1 MDVAPSVAVYLSVG
15 VAASVAAGEVRC
27 LGAGLAV
34 DIAPSEAAGLALG
47 VEPSVAARPLRFE
60 IIYIDE
66 RQRKGLVFLN
76 VRLHF

>member
-1 MDVAPSVAVYLSVG
+1 M
-15 VAASVAAGEVRC
+15 
-27 LGAGLAV
+27 

-47 VEPSVAARPLRFE
+47 VEPSVAARPLRFG